1 MKLHIHKKAISPLI
15 ASVILIV
22 FTMSIA
28 ALLTTWV
35 QSITANQKESVDD
48 SQDKINCFRSNME
61 IDNDFT
67 KVDSLTNPTIFSAR
81 LKNTGQEDI
90 SIKYYRVWDNTTE
103 PIMWKITDSNVN
115 KTGIAKGNGLK
126 IIINV
131 SGLTYPDEFK
141 KIKIETVCDGV
152 YALIEKPTTG
162 WREDSALTSTN
173 MIAAEIE

>member
-1 MKLHIHKKAISPLI
+1 MKLHTHKKAISPLI

-35 QSITANQKESVDD
+35 QSITADQKESVDD
-48 SQDKINCFRSNME
+48 SQDKINCFRSEMK

-67 KVDSLTNPTIFSAR
+67 KVNSDSNPTLFSAR

-90 SIKYYRVWDNTTE
+90 SLRYYRVWDNTTE
-103 PIMWKITDSNVN
+103 PVIWKITDSNDN
-115 KTGIAKGNGLK
+115 KIKIAKGNGLK
-126 IIINV
+126 IIVNV
-131 SGLTYPDEFK
+131 SGLTHPDEFK
-141 KIKIETVCDGV
+141 KIKIETVCEGV

-162 WREDSALTSTN
+162 WREDSSLTSTN
-173 MIAAEIE
+173 MIVAEIE

>member
-35 QSITANQKESVDD
+35 QSITADQKESVDD
-48 SQDKINCFRSNME
+48 SQDKINCFRSDME
-61 IDNDFT
+61 IDKDFT
-67 KVDSLTNPTIFSAR
+67 KVDSDTNPTLFSVR
-81 LKNTGQEDI
+81 LKNIGQEDI
-90 SIKYYRVWDNTTE
+90 SLKYYRVWDNTTE
-103 PIMWKITDSNVN
+103 PVMWKITDSNNN
-115 KTGIAKGNGLK
+115 KTGIGKSNGLK
-126 IIINV
+126 IIVNV
-131 SGLTYPDEFK
+131 SGMIHPDEFK

-152 YALIEKPTTG
+152 YALIEKPATG
-162 WREDSALTSTN
+162 WRVDSALASTD